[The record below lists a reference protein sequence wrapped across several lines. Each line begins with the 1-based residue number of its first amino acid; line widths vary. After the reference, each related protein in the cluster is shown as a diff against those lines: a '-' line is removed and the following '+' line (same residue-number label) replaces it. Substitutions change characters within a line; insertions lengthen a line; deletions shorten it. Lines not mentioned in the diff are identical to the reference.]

1 MKILKYLFLLVLL
14 SLVALSIFVATQ
26 KGDYTV
32 ERSKVI
38 NSPKAAVYNYVN
50 DYKNWANF
58 GSWIAQD
65 PEMKIN
71 YPQNTVGKG
80 ASYSWEGKEGNG
92 NMKTIFVKENDSIA
106 QKMNYEE
113 TSSNVFWSFKDTVG
127 GTKVTWKTTGKMSF
141 LFKIYTAFN
150 GGVDKV
156 IGGMYEKSLAN
167 LDKTLDYEI
176 NTYAV
181 KVDGLVKMPET
192 FYLHQT
198 FTSEI
203 SKVIKNF
210 RIVTPK
216 IITFCKKNN
225 LPLAGKPFV
234 IYHTY
239 DLVNGLTKISICVPI
254 KNQIYTS
261 AGSDLLTGKL
271 EAYDAIKTTLTG
283 DYSHIVKALDKAK
296 AYRNAKQIVA
306 DPSLSHIEVYTI
318 GKTETESPSKWVTE
332 IYYPTKPK
340 IVVNKINVMTKKVEA
355 MPNPT
360 DVVTPKTDVVPP
372 KANTDVTAPKT
383 KTALATPK
391 AKTDVITPKAKKDAV
406 VPKTKKTVPP
416 VKEVEIPSEF

>member
-1 MKILKYLFLLVLL
+1 MKILKYLFLLLLL

-26 KGDYTV
+26 KGDFTV

-38 NSPKAAVYNYVN
+38 NSPKSAVFNYVN
-50 DYKNWANF
+50 DYKNWADF
-58 GSWIAQD
+58 GSWTAQD

-71 YPQNTVGKG
+71 YPQNTIGKG

-92 NMKTIFVKENDSIA
+92 SMKTIFVKENDSIA
-106 QKMNYEE
+106 QKMNFEG
-113 TSSNVFWSFKDTVG
+113 TASTVFWSFKDTVG

-150 GGVDKV
+150 GGVNKV
-156 IGGMYEKSLAN
+156 IGSMYEKSLAN
-167 LDKTLDYEI
+167 LDKILDYEI
-176 NTYAV
+176 NTYTV
-181 KVDGLVKMPET
+181 KVNGLIKMPET

-216 IITFCKKNN
+216 IITFCEKNN

-261 AGSDLLTGKL
+261 EGSDLLTGKL
-271 EAYDAIKTTLTG
+271 EAFEAVKTTLTG
-283 DYSHIVKALDKAK
+283 DYSHIIKAMDITN
-296 AYRNAKQIVA
+296 AYIASRQIA
-306 DPSLSHIEVYTI
+306 INPSLSHIEVYTA
-318 GKTETESPSKWVTE
+318 GKTETKSPSKWVTE
-332 IYYPTKPK
+332 IYYPTKPTLVANPINAVPNK
-340 IVVNKINVMTKKVEA
+340 TAIIPNTTAILAPKTDIVVPKARLEVIVPKT
-355 MPNPT
+355 
-360 DVVTPKTDVVPP
+360 KTDVV
-372 KANTDVTAPKT
+372 V
-383 KTALATPK
+383 
-391 AKTDVITPKAKKDAV
+391 PKAKKDAV
-406 VPKTKKTVPP
+406 IPKAKKTVPTP

>member
-1 MKILKYLFLLVLL
+1 MKILKYLFLLLLL

-26 KGDYTV
+26 KGDFTV

-38 NSPKAAVYNYVN
+38 NSPKAAVFNYVN
-50 DYKNWANF
+50 DYKNWADF
-58 GSWIAQD
+58 GSWTAQD

-71 YPQNTVGKG
+71 YPQNTIGKG

-92 NMKTIFVKENDSIA
+92 SIKTIFVKENDSIA
-106 QKMNYEE
+106 QKMNFEG
-113 TSSNVFWSFKDTVG
+113 TASNVFWSFKDTVG

-150 GGVDKV
+150 GGVNKV
-156 IGGMYEKSLAN
+156 IGSMYEKSLAN
-167 LDKTLDYEI
+167 LDKILDYEI
-176 NTYAV
+176 NTYTV
-181 KVDGLVKMPET
+181 KVNGLIKMPET

-216 IITFCKKNN
+216 IITFCEKNN

-261 AGSDLLTGKL
+261 EGSDLLTGKL
-271 EAYDAIKTTLTG
+271 EAFEAVKTTLTG
-283 DYSHIVKALDKAK
+283 DYSHIIKAMDKTN
-296 AYRNAKQIVA
+296 AYIASRQIA
-306 DPSLSHIEVYTI
+306 INPSLSHIEVYTA
-318 GKTETESPSKWVTE
+318 GKTETKSPSKWVTE
-332 IYYPTKPK
+332 IYYPTKPTLVANPINAVPNK
-340 IVVNKINVMTKKVEA
+340 TAIIPNTTAILAPKTDIVVPKARLEVIVPKT
-355 MPNPT
+355 
-360 DVVTPKTDVVPP
+360 KTDVV
-372 KANTDVTAPKT
+372 V
-383 KTALATPK
+383 
-391 AKTDVITPKAKKDAV
+391 PKAKKDAV
-406 VPKTKKTVPP
+406 IPKAKKTVPTP

>member
-1 MKILKYLFLLVLL
+1 MKILKYLFLLLLL

-26 KGDYTV
+26 KGDFTV

-38 NSPKAAVYNYVN
+38 NSPKSAVFNYVN
-50 DYKNWANF
+50 DYKNWADF
-58 GSWIAQD
+58 GSWTAQD

-71 YPQNTVGKG
+71 YPQNTIGKG

-92 NMKTIFVKENDSIA
+92 SMKTIFVKENDSIA
-106 QKMNYEE
+106 QKMNYEG
-113 TSSNVFWSFKDTVG
+113 TASNVFWSFKDTVG

-150 GGVDKV
+150 GGVNKV
-156 IGGMYEKSLAN
+156 IGSMYEKSLAN

-181 KVDGLVKMPET
+181 KVDGLVKMPAT

-216 IITFCKKNN
+216 IIAFCEKNN

-261 AGSDLLTGKL
+261 EGSDLLTGKL
-271 EAYDAIKTTLTG
+271 EAYEAVKTTLTG
-283 DYSHIVKALDKAK
+283 DYSHIIKAMDKTK
-296 AYRNAKQIVA
+296 AYLNANRIVA
-306 DPSLSHIEVYTI
+306 DPSVSHIEIYTT
-318 GKTETESPSKWVTE
+318 GKTEIKSPSKWATE
-332 IYYPTKPK
+332 IYYPTKP
-340 IVVNKINVMTKKVEA
+340 ILVAPKINVTTKKVEVV
-355 MPNPT
+355 PNT
-360 DVVTPKTDVVPP
+360 TNVLIPKTDVAIP
-372 KANTDVTAPKT
+372 KANADVVVPKA
-383 KTALATPK
+383 KTTVAIPK
-391 AKTDVITPKAKKDAV
+391 AKTDVVVPKGKKDVV
-406 VPKTKKTVPP
+406 VPKTKKTIPP

>member
-1 MKILKYLFLLVLL
+1 MKILKYLFLLLLL

-26 KGDYTV
+26 KGDFTV

-38 NSPKAAVYNYVN
+38 NSPKAAVFNYVN
-50 DYKNWANF
+50 DYKNWADF
-58 GSWIAQD
+58 GSWTTQD

-71 YPQNTVGKG
+71 YPQNTIGKG

-92 NMKTIFVKENDSIA
+92 SMKTIFVKENDSIA
-106 QKMNYEE
+106 QKMNFEG
-113 TSSNVFWSFKDTVG
+113 TASTVFWSFKDTVG

-150 GGVDKV
+150 GGVNKV
-156 IGGMYEKSLAN
+156 IGSMYEKSLAN
-167 LDKTLDYEI
+167 LDKILDYEI
-176 NTYAV
+176 NTYTV
-181 KVDGLVKMPET
+181 KVNGLIKMPET

-216 IITFCKKNN
+216 IITFCEKNN

-261 AGSDLLTGKL
+261 EGSDLLTGKL
-271 EAYDAIKTTLTG
+271 EAFEAVKTTLTG
-283 DYSHIVKALDKAK
+283 DYSHIIKAMDKTN
-296 AYRNAKQIVA
+296 AYIASRQIA
-306 DPSLSHIEVYTI
+306 IDPSLSHIEFYI
-318 GKTETESPSKWVTE
+318 AGKTETKSPSKWVTE
-332 IYYPTKPK
+332 IYYPTKPTLVANPINAVPNK
-340 IVVNKINVMTKKVEA
+340 TAIIPNTTAILAPKTDIVVPKARLEVIVPKT
-355 MPNPT
+355 
-360 DVVTPKTDVVPP
+360 KTDVV
-372 KANTDVTAPKT
+372 V
-383 KTALATPK
+383 
-391 AKTDVITPKAKKDAV
+391 PKAKKDAV
-406 VPKTKKTVPP
+406 IPKAKKTVPTP

>member
-1 MKILKYLFLLVLL
+1 MKILKYLFLLLLL

-26 KGDYTV
+26 KGDFTV

-38 NSPKAAVYNYVN
+38 NSPKSAVFNYVN
-50 DYKNWANF
+50 DYKNWSDF
-58 GSWIAQD
+58 GSWTAQD
-65 PEMKIN
+65 PEIKIN
-71 YPQNTVGKG
+71 YTQNTVGKG
-80 ASYSWEGKEGNG
+80 AYYSWEGKEGNG
-92 NMKTIFVKENDSIA
+92 SMKTIFVKENDSIA
-106 QKMNYEE
+106 QQMDYEG
-113 TSSNVFWSFKDTVG
+113 TASNVFWSFKDTVG

-192 FYLHQT
+192 FYLRQT

-210 RIVTPK
+210 KIVTPK
-216 IITFCKKNN
+216 IIAFCEKNN
-225 LPLAGKPFV
+225 LPLAGKPFI

-261 AGSDLLTGKL
+261 EGSDLLTGKL
-271 EAYDAIKTTLTG
+271 EAYEAVKTTLTG
-283 DYSHIVKALDKAK
+283 DYSHITQALDKAK

-306 DPSLSHIEVYTI
+306 DPSLSHIEVYTT
-318 GKTETESPSKWVTE
+318 GKTETKSPSKWVTE
-332 IYYPTKPK
+332 IYYPTKPTL
-340 IVVNKINVMTKKVEA
+340 VANPINVIPTKAQVI
-355 MPNPT
+355 PNKT
-360 DVVTPKTDVVPP
+360 DVLTPKTDVVVP
-372 KANTDVTAPKT
+372 KAQPEAVVPKT
-383 KTALATPK
+383 KTTVPTPK
-391 AKTDVITPKAKKDAV
+391 AKTEVV
-406 VPKTKKTVPP
+406 VPKTKKTVPTP

>member
-1 MKILKYLFLLVLL
+1 MRILKYLFLLLLL
-14 SLVALSIFVATQ
+14 SLVASSIFVATQ
-26 KGDYTV
+26 KGDFTV

-38 NSPKAAVYNYVN
+38 NSPKEVVFNYVN
-50 DYKNWANF
+50 DYKNWEDF

-71 YPQNTVGKG
+71 YPQNTIGKG
-80 ASYSWEGKEGNG
+80 AYYSWEGKEGNG

-106 QKMNYEE
+106 QKMNYEG
-113 TSSNVFWSFKDTVG
+113 TVSNVFWSFKDTVG

-141 LFKIYTAFN
+141 LFKIYTTFN
-150 GGVDKV
+150 GGIEKV
-156 IGGMYEKSLAN
+156 IGNMYEKSLAN

-176 NTYAV
+176 NTFAV
-181 KVDGLVKMPET
+181 KVDGLTKKPET

-216 IITFCKKNN
+216 IITFCEKNN
-225 LPLAGKPFV
+225 LLLAGKPFI

-261 AGSDLLTGKL
+261 EGSDLLTGKL
-271 EAYDAIKTTLTG
+271 EAYQAVKATLTG
-283 DYSHIVKALDKAK
+283 DYLHLKKAMNKTLE
-296 AYRNAKQIVA
+296 YINANRIA
-306 DPSLSHIEVYTI
+306 TDPSLSHIEVYTI
-318 GKTETESPSKWVTE
+318 NKTDTKSPSKWVTE
-332 IYYPTKPK
+332 IYYPTKPALMTK
-340 IVVNKINVMTKKVEA
+340 PINVVPTKTQVI
-355 MPNPT
+355 T
-360 DVVTPKTDVVPP
+360 DKTAVLAPKSDAAVPEVAVP
-372 KANTDVTAPKT
+372 QTKTEVAVPKT
-383 KTALATPK
+383 KIEVVVPK
-391 AKTDVITPKAKKDAV
+391 VKKEVI

-416 VKEVEIPSEF
+416 PVKEGEIPSEF

>member
-1 MKILKYLFLLVLL
+1 MKILKYLFLLLLL

-26 KGDYTV
+26 KGDFTV

-38 NSPKAAVYNYVN
+38 NSPKAAVFNYVN
-50 DYKNWANF
+50 DYKNWADF
-58 GSWIAQD
+58 GSWTAQD

-71 YPQNTVGKG
+71 YPQNTLGKG

-92 NMKTIFVKENDSIA
+92 SIKTIFVKENDSIA
-106 QKMNYEE
+106 QKMNFEG
-113 TSSNVFWSFKDTVG
+113 TASNVFWSFKDTVG

-150 GGVDKV
+150 GGVKKV
-156 IGGMYEKSLAN
+156 IGSMYEKSLAN
-167 LDKTLDYEI
+167 LDKILDYEI
-176 NTYAV
+176 NTYTV
-181 KVDGLVKMPET
+181 KVNGLIKMPET

-216 IITFCKKNN
+216 IITFCEKNN

-261 AGSDLLTGKL
+261 EGSDLLTGKL
-271 EAYDAIKTTLTG
+271 EAFEAVKTTLTG
-283 DYSHIVKALDKAK
+283 DYSHIIKAMDKTN
-296 AYRNAKQIVA
+296 AYIASRQIA
-306 DPSLSHIEVYTI
+306 INPSLSHIEVYTA
-318 GKTETESPSKWVTE
+318 GKTETKSPSKYVTE
-332 IYYPTKPK
+332 IYYPTKPTLVANPINAVPNK
-340 IVVNKINVMTKKVEA
+340 TAIIPNTTAILAPKTDIVVPKARLEVIVPKT
-355 MPNPT
+355 
-360 DVVTPKTDVVPP
+360 KTDVV
-372 KANTDVTAPKT
+372 V
-383 KTALATPK
+383 
-391 AKTDVITPKAKKDAV
+391 PKAKKDAV
-406 VPKTKKTVPP
+406 IPKAKKTVPTP

>member
-1 MKILKYLFLLVLL
+1 MKILKYLFLLLLL

-26 KGDYTV
+26 KGDFTV

-50 DYKNWANF
+50 DYKNWEDF
-58 GSWIAQD
+58 GSWITQD
-65 PEMKIN
+65 PEMKIT
-71 YPQNTVGKG
+71 YPKNTIGKG

-92 NMKTIFVKENDSIA
+92 SMKTIFVKENDSIA
-106 QKMNYEE
+106 QKMNYEG
-113 TSSNVFWSFKDTVG
+113 TDSNVFWSFKDTVG

-156 IGGMYEKSLAN
+156 IGGIYEKSLAN

-181 KVDGLVKMPET
+181 KVDGLVKKPET
-192 FYLHQT
+192 FYLRQT

-210 RIVTPK
+210 RIVAPK
-216 IITFCKKNN
+216 IITFCEKNN
-225 LPLAGKPFV
+225 IPLAGKPFI

-239 DLVNGLTKISICVPI
+239 DLVKGLAKISICVPI
-254 KNQIYTS
+254 KTPIYTS
-261 AGSDLLTGKL
+261 EGSDLLTGKL
-271 EAYDAIKTTLTG
+271 EAYEAVRTTLTG
-283 DYSHIVKALDKAK
+283 DYSHITQALDKAK
-296 AYRNAKQIVA
+296 AYRNAKQIFA

-318 GKTETESPSKWVTE
+318 SKTDTKSPSKWVTE
-332 IYYPTKPK
+332 IYYPTKPTLAAK
-340 IVVNKINVMTKKVEA
+340 PINVAPTKTQVI
-355 MPNPT
+355 PNKT
-360 DVVTPKTDVVPP
+360 DVLTPKTDVVVP
-372 KANTDVTAPKT
+372 KAQPEAVVPKT
-383 KTALATPK
+383 KTTVTTPK
-391 AKTDVITPKAKKDAV
+391 AKTEAV
-406 VPKTKKTVPP
+406 VPKTKKTVPAP

>member
-1 MKILKYLFLLVLL
+1 MKILKYLFLLLLL

-26 KGDYTV
+26 KGDFTV

-38 NSPKAAVYNYVN
+38 NSPKAAVFNYVN
-50 DYKNWANF
+50 DYKNWEDF
-58 GSWIAQD
+58 GSWITQD

-71 YPQNTVGKG
+71 YPQNTIGKG

-92 NMKTIFVKENDSIA
+92 SMKTIFVKENDSIA
-106 QKMNYEE
+106 QKMNYDG
-113 TSSNVFWSFKDTVG
+113 TASNVFWSFKDTVG

-181 KVDGLVKMPET
+181 KVDGLVKKPET
-192 FYLHQT
+192 FYLRQT

-210 RIVTPK
+210 RIVAPK
-216 IITFCKKNN
+216 IITFCEKNN
-225 LPLAGKPFV
+225 LPLAGKPFI

-239 DLVNGLTKISICVPI
+239 DLVHGLAKISICVPI
-254 KNQIYTS
+254 KTPIYTS
-261 AGSDLLTGKL
+261 EGSDLLTGKL
-271 EAYDAIKTTLTG
+271 EAYEAVKTTLTG
-283 DYSHIVKALDKAK
+283 DYSHIAQALDKAK

-306 DPSLSHIEVYTI
+306 DPSLSHIEVYTTS
-318 GKTETESPSKWVTE
+318 KTDTKSPSKWVTE
-332 IYYPTKPK
+332 IYYPTKPTL
-340 IVVNKINVMTKKVEA
+340 VANPINVVPTKTQVI
-355 MPNPT
+355 PNKT
-360 DVVTPKTDVVPP
+360 DVLAPKTDVVVP
-372 KANTDVTAPKT
+372 KAQPDAVVPKT
-383 KTALATPK
+383 KTTVTTPK
-391 AKTDVITPKAKKDAV
+391 AKTEAV
-406 VPKTKKTVPP
+406 VPKTKKTVPAP

>member
-1 MKILKYLFLLVLL
+1 MKILKYLFLLLLL

-26 KGDYTV
+26 KGDFTV

-38 NSPKAAVYNYVN
+38 NSPKAAVFNYVN
-50 DYKNWANF
+50 DYKNWEDF
-58 GSWIAQD
+58 GSWITQD

-71 YPQNTVGKG
+71 YPQNTIGKG

-92 NMKTIFVKENDSIA
+92 SMKTIFVKENDSIA
-106 QKMNYEE
+106 QKMNYDG
-113 TSSNVFWSFKDTVG
+113 TTSNVFWSFKDTVG

-181 KVDGLVKMPET
+181 KVDGLVKKTET
-192 FYLHQT
+192 FYLRQT

-210 RIVTPK
+210 RIVAPK
-216 IITFCKKNN
+216 IITFCEKNN
-225 LPLAGKPFV
+225 LPLAGKPFI

-239 DLVNGLTKISICVPI
+239 DLVNGLAKISICVPI
-254 KNQIYTS
+254 KTPIYTS
-261 AGSDLLTGKL
+261 EGSDLLTGKL
-271 EAYDAIKTTLTG
+271 EAYEAVKTTLTG
-283 DYSHIVKALDKAK
+283 DYSHIAQALDKAK

-306 DPSLSHIEVYTI
+306 DPSLSHIEVYTTS
-318 GKTETESPSKWVTE
+318 KTDTKSPSKWVTE
-332 IYYPTKPK
+332 IYYPTKPTL
-340 IVVNKINVMTKKVEA
+340 VANPINVVPTKTQVI
-355 MPNPT
+355 PN
-360 DVVTPKTDVVPP
+360 KTDVLTPNTNVVVP
-372 KANTDVTAPKT
+372 KAQPDAVVPKT
-383 KTALATPK
+383 KTTVPTPK
-391 AKTDVITPKAKKDAV
+391 AKTEAV
-406 VPKTKKTVPP
+406 VPKTKKTVPAP

>member
-1 MKILKYLFLLVLL
+1 MKILKYLFLLLLL

-26 KGDYTV
+26 KGDFTV
-32 ERSKVI
+32 ERSKII
-38 NSPKAAVYNYVN
+38 NSPKSAVFNYVN
-50 DYKNWANF
+50 DYKNWKDF
-58 GSWIAQD
+58 GSWTTED

-71 YPQNTVGKG
+71 YPQKTIGKDG
-80 ASYSWEGKEGNG
+80 SYSWEGKEGNG

-106 QKMNYEE
+106 QNMNYKG
-113 TSSNVFWSFKDTVG
+113 TPSNVFWSFKDTVG
-127 GTKVTWKTTGKMSF
+127 GTKVTLKTTGKMSF

-156 IGGMYEKSLAN
+156 IGGMYEQTLAN

-176 NTYAV
+176 NTYSI
-181 KVDGLVKMPET
+181 KVDGLVKKTQT
-192 FYLHQT
+192 FYLYQT

-216 IITFCKKNN
+216 IITFCEKNN

-239 DLVNGLTKISICVPI
+239 DLVNGLTKISIGVPI

-261 AGSDLLTGKL
+261 EGSDLLTGKL
-271 EAYDAIKTTLTG
+271 EAYDAVKTTLTG
-283 DYSHIVKALDKAK
+283 DYSHIMQALDNAK

-318 GKTETESPSKWVTE
+318 GKTETKSPSKWVTE
-332 IYYPTKPK
+332 IYYPTKP
-340 IVVNKINVMTKKVEA
+340 TLL
-355 MPNPT
+355 PNPRNAVPIKT
-360 DVVTPKTDVVPP
+360 QLIPNKTAVLAPKTDVGVP
-372 KANTDVTAPKT
+372 KSQTGVIVPKT
-383 KTALATPK
+383 KTTVVTPK
-391 AKTDVITPKAKKDAV
+391 AKTEV
-406 VPKTKKTVPP
+406 VAPKTTKTVPPP

>member
-1 MKILKYLFLLVLL
+1 MKILKYLFLLLLL

-26 KGDYTV
+26 KGDFTV

-38 NSPKAAVYNYVN
+38 NSPKAAVFNYVN
-50 DYKNWANF
+50 DYKNWEDF
-58 GSWIAQD
+58 GSWITQD

-71 YPQNTVGKG
+71 YPQNTIGKG

-92 NMKTIFVKENDSIA
+92 SMKTIFVKENDSIA
-106 QKMNYEE
+106 QKMNYDG
-113 TSSNVFWSFKDTVG
+113 TASNVFWSFKDTVG

-181 KVDGLVKMPET
+181 KVDGLVKKPET
-192 FYLHQT
+192 FYLRQT

-210 RIVTPK
+210 RIVAPK
-216 IITFCKKNN
+216 IITFCEKNN
-225 LPLAGKPFV
+225 LPLAGKPFI

-239 DLVNGLTKISICVPI
+239 DLVNGLAKISICVPI
-254 KNQIYTS
+254 KTPIYTS
-261 AGSDLLTGKL
+261 EGSDLLTGKL
-271 EAYDAIKTTLTG
+271 EAYEAVKTTLTG
-283 DYSHIVKALDKAK
+283 DYSHIAQALDKAK

-306 DPSLSHIEVYTI
+306 DPSLSHIEVYTTS
-318 GKTETESPSKWVTE
+318 KTDTKSPSKWVTE
-332 IYYPTKPK
+332 IYYPTKPTL
-340 IVVNKINVMTKKVEA
+340 VANPINVVPTKTQVI
-355 MPNPT
+355 PNKT
-360 DVVTPKTDVVPP
+360 DVLTPKTDVVVP
-372 KANTDVTAPKT
+372 KAQPEAVVPKT
-383 KTALATPK
+383 KTTVTTPK
-391 AKTDVITPKAKKDAV
+391 AKTEAL
-406 VPKTKKTVPP
+406 VPKTKKTVPAP

>member
-1 MKILKYLFLLVLL
+1 MKILKYLFLLLLL

-26 KGDYTV
+26 KGDFTV

-50 DYKNWANF
+50 DYKNWEDF
-58 GSWIAQD
+58 GSWITQD
-65 PEMKIN
+65 PEMKIT
-71 YPQNTVGKG
+71 YPKNTIGKG

-92 NMKTIFVKENDSIA
+92 SMKTIFVKENDSIA
-106 QKMNYEE
+106 QKMNYEG
-113 TSSNVFWSFKDTVG
+113 TDSNVFWSFKDTVG

-181 KVDGLVKMPET
+181 KVDGLVKKPET
-192 FYLHQT
+192 FYLRQT

-210 RIVTPK
+210 RIVAPK
-216 IITFCKKNN
+216 IITFCEKNN

-239 DLVNGLTKISICVPI
+239 DLVNGLAKISICVPI
-254 KNQIYTS
+254 KTPIYTS
-261 AGSDLLTGKL
+261 EGSDLLTGKL
-271 EAYDAIKTTLTG
+271 EAYEAVKTTLTG
-283 DYSHIVKALDKAK
+283 DYSHITQALDKAK

-306 DPSLSHIEVYTI
+306 DPSLSHIEVYTTS
-318 GKTETESPSKWVTE
+318 KTDTKSPSKWVTE
-332 IYYPTKPK
+332 IYYPTKPILVAK
-340 IVVNKINVMTKKVEA
+340 PINVVPTKTQVI
-355 MPNPT
+355 PNKT
-360 DVVTPKTDVVPP
+360 DVLTPKTDVAVP
-372 KANTDVTAPKT
+372 KAQPEAVVPKT
-383 KTALATPK
+383 KTTVPTPK
-391 AKTDVITPKAKKDAV
+391 AKTEAV
-406 VPKTKKTVPP
+406 VPKTKKTVPAP

>member
-1 MKILKYLFLLVLL
+1 MKILKYLFLLFLL

-38 NSPKAAVYNYVN
+38 NSSKSAVYNYVN
-50 DYKNWANF
+50 DYKNWEDF

-65 PEMKIN
+65 PDMKIN
-71 YPQNTVGKG
+71 YSQNTIGKG
-80 ASYSWEGKEGNG
+80 ASYSWEGKEGSG

-106 QKMNYEE
+106 QKMNYEG
-113 TSSNVFWSFKDTVG
+113 TASNVFWSFKDTVG

-141 LFKIYTAFN
+141 IFKIYTAFN
-150 GGVDKV
+150 GGVNRV
-156 IGGMYEKSLAN
+156 IGDMYEKSLAN

-181 KVDGLVKMPET
+181 KVDGLVKKPET

-210 RIVTPK
+210 RIVAPK
-216 IITFCKKNN
+216 IITFCEKNN
-225 LPLAGKPFV
+225 LQLAGKPFI

-239 DLVNGLTKISICVPI
+239 DLVNGLTRISICVPI

-261 AGSDLLTGKL
+261 EGSDLLTGKL
-271 EAYDAIKTTLTG
+271 EAYEAVKTTLTG
-283 DYSHIVKALDKAK
+283 DYSHIIKALDKAK

-306 DPSLSHIEVYTI
+306 DPSLSHIEVFTT
-318 GKTETESPSKWVTE
+318 GKSEIKSPSKWVTE

-340 IVVNKINVMTKKVEA
+340 VVPTKVFVAPKKVQV
-355 MPNPT
+355 MPNST
-360 DVVTPKTDVVPP
+360 EVVTP
-372 KANTDVTAPKT
+372 NTEVS
-383 KTALATPK
+383 TPT
-391 AKTDVITPKAKKDAV
+391 AKTDVTVPKAKSDVTVPKAPQKTV

>member
-1 MKILKYLFLLVLL
+1 MKILKYLFLLLLL

-26 KGDYTV
+26 KGDFTV

-38 NSPKAAVYNYVN
+38 NSPKAAVFNYVN
-50 DYKNWANF
+50 DYKNWADF
-58 GSWIAQD
+58 GSWTAQD

-71 YPQNTVGKG
+71 YPQNTIGKG

-92 NMKTIFVKENDSIA
+92 SMKTIFVKENDSIA
-106 QKMNYEE
+106 QKMNFEG
-113 TSSNVFWSFKDTVG
+113 TASTVFWSFKDTVG

-150 GGVDKV
+150 GGVNKV
-156 IGGMYEKSLAN
+156 IGSMYEKSLTN
-167 LDKTLDYEI
+167 LDKILDYEI
-176 NTYAV
+176 NTYTV
-181 KVDGLVKMPET
+181 KVNGLIKMPET

-216 IITFCKKNN
+216 IITFCEKNN

-261 AGSDLLTGKL
+261 EGSDLLTGKL
-271 EAYDAIKTTLTG
+271 EAFEAVKTTLTG
-283 DYSHIVKALDKAK
+283 DYSHIIKAMDKTN
-296 AYRNAKQIVA
+296 AYIASRQIA
-306 DPSLSHIEVYTI
+306 INPSLSHIEVYTA
-318 GKTETESPSKWVTE
+318 GKTETKSPSKWVTE
-332 IYYPTKPK
+332 IYYPTKPTLVANPINAVPNK
-340 IVVNKINVMTKKVEA
+340 TAIIPNTTAILAPKTDIVVPKARLEVIVPKT
-355 MPNPT
+355 
-360 DVVTPKTDVVPP
+360 KTDVV
-372 KANTDVTAPKT
+372 V
-383 KTALATPK
+383 
-391 AKTDVITPKAKKDAV
+391 PKAKKDAV
-406 VPKTKKTVPP
+406 IPKAKKTVPTP